1 MKFTAFRRSMSVVL
15 CMAAVTGMVSV
26 SSMAQAQG
34 LGDLVGMNT
43 ERAHQILASRGYQQT
58 RMDPGSSG
66 NRYFWWNG
74 ARAGCVAISGYMG
87 RVARVDIANPAQ
99 CGIGPGPG
107 PGWGGGG
114 GYGDIPGLRAACA
127 SAADQFWRLRPG
139 SSSTGHASDIGY
151 AYRIRV
157 NGGGNTAHCTITK
170 RGRVESV
177 G

>member
-1 MKFTAFRRSMSVVL
+1 MKPKAFHRSISVL
-15 CMAAVTGMVSV
+15 AGAAMLAVTVAGA
-26 SSMAQAQG
+26 AQAQG

-74 ARAGCVAISGYMG
+74 ARAGCVAISGYYG
-87 RVARVDIANPAQ
+87 RVARVDIANPAE

-107 PGWGGGG
+107 GD
-114 GYGDIPGLRAACA
+114 YGDIPGLRAACA
-127 SAADQFWRLRPG
+127 AAADRYWRVRPG
-139 SSSTGHASDIGY
+139 SSTTGRAHDLGY

-157 NGGGNTAHCTITK
+157 ELGGQSAHCVITK
-170 RGRVESV
+170 RGQVQSID
-177 G
+177 